1 MDIAEDKRIKATEG
15 QLSKI
20 VQLVSENKR
29 TVAKNLVREIAF
41 MSKTLEELRAQI
53 GASGPVD
60 LFKQGTQEFYRES
73 PALKAYNT
81 TVQRYSLLYKQ
92 LVDLMPKDTLEKADS
107 ALFEFLTQ
115 E

>member
-1 MDIAEDKRIKATEG
+1 MDIADDKRIKATEG

-20 VQLVSENKR
+20 VQLVAENKR
-29 TVAKNLVREIAF
+29 PVARNLVKEIAF
-41 MSKTLEELRAQI
+41 MSKTLADLRDQVNT
-53 GASGPVD
+53 SGPVD
-60 LFKQGTQEFYRES
+60 LFQQGSQQFLRES